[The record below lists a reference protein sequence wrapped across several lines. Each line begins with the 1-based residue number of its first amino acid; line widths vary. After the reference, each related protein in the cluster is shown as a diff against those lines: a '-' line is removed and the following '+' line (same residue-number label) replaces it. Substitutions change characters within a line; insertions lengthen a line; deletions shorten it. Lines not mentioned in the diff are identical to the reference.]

1 MHGTSDQTAQRPR
14 CSDCGRDTRLLA
26 DLSGVTG
33 DAGYELWFC
42 AACGLRERLGQ
53 RKHTA
58 PALPRFG
65 YGAMAKQ
72 RRTRTRRH

>member
-1 MHGTSDQTAQRPR
+1 MQGTSEHVQRPR
-14 CSDCGRDTRLLA
+14 CSDCGGDTRLLV

-42 AACGLRERLGQ
+42 DACGLRERLGE
-53 RKHTA
+53 RRHSA
-58 PALPRFG
+58 PAMPRFG

-72 RRTRTRRH
+72 NRARQH

>member
-1 MHGTSDQTAQRPR
+1 MQGTSAGLAEQPR
-14 CSDCGRDTRLLA
+14 CTECGGDTRLLV

-42 AACGLRERLGQ
+42 DACGLRERLGDCK
-53 RKHTA
+53 RSA

-65 YGAMAKQ
+65 YGAISRQKRA
-72 RRTRTRRH
+72 RACRH